1 MTSTTVCSTPITKAR
16 RPTTQAIATAP
27 MRSRR
32 MNARSP
38 ASSSPALNQTG
49 VIPGPPGC
57 RRSTSTAVTSL
68 SDRAREV
75 TPGSN
80 RNRLG

>member
-1 MTSTTVCSTPITKAR
+1 MIRAR
-16 RPTTQAIATAP
+16 SPTTHATATAP
-27 MRSRR
+27 IRSRR
-32 MNARSP
+32 MNARRP
-38 ASSSPALNQTG
+38 ARRSPALNQTG

-57 RRSTSTAVTSL
+57 RSSTSTAVTSL
-68 SDRAREV
+68 SESAREV